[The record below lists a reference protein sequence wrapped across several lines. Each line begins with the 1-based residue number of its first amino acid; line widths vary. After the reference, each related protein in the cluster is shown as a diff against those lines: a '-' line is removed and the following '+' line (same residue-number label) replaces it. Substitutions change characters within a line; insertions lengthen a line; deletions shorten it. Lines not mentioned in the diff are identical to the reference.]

1 MDDPVPDPLDP
12 AEVAEIT
19 ELVRAAGDRS
29 LAWFRQ
35 EMPIH
40 NKHTVVGSYDP
51 VTEADHAVE
60 DDLRAALAER
70 YPDDRILGEERG
82 ETGQGA
88 RRWVIDPIDGTR
100 AFVSGSPMWGTLL
113 ALHDGDHVLA
123 GWMHLPASGETF
135 VGTVDDCWLE
145 HDGQNRVLRT
155 REVHDLADAVL
166 CATTPHMFQGPG
178 ELAAFERVA
187 DQAQLTRFGGD
198 CVNYGLLALGTVDV
212 VVEASLNPYDIMA
225 LIPVIEGAGGVVTDR
240 AGARAMDGGFVVAA
254 ATHELHAA
262 TLALVNDEA
271 EQ

>member
-1 MDDPVPDPLDP
+1 MDDPAQLDR

-19 ELVRAAGDRS
+19 GLVRAAGDRA
-29 LAWFRQ
+29 LDWFRRA
-35 EMPIH
+35 MPIH
-40 NKHTVVGSYDP
+40 NKHTVLGSYDP

-60 DDLRAALAER
+60 DELRAALAER

-113 ALHDGDHVLA
+113 ALHEGDHVLA
-123 GWMHLPASGETF
+123 GWMHLPALGDTY
-135 VGTVDDCWLE
+135 VGTVDHCWLE
-145 HDGQNRVLRT
+145 HGGQDRELRT
-155 REVHDLADAVL
+155 RDVHDLADAVL
-166 CATTPHMFQGPG
+166 CATTPHMFDGPG

-187 DQAQLTRFGGD
+187 DAAQLTRFGGD

-212 VVEASLNPYDIMA
+212 VVEASLSSYDIMA
-225 LIPVIEGAGGVVTDR
+225 AIPMIEGAGGVITDR

-254 ATHELHAA
+254 ATHDLHAA
-262 TLALVNDEA
+262 VLELVNQETP
-271 EQ
+271 